1 MRFGCVPSTCK
12 PADRPLLPFVA
23 LAIGLA
29 AMGHF
34 VWEAAQ
40 LPLYTLWRTGTR
52 REIAFALF
60 HCTGGDVVI
69 TTATLAVATALA
81 RAFRWPPFGW
91 RMVFTA
97 ITLGA
102 AYTIL
107 SEWLNVA
114 IRRSWSY
121 TAAMPV
127 VPFLGTGLAPLLQW
141 LIVPSLA
148 LAIIGYR
155 YRRAHG
161 SRRNRPLKRCGC
173 GNSPIRS

>member
-1 MRFGCVPSTCK
+1 MRSACAPSTCK

-29 AMGHF
+29 AIAHF
-34 VWEAAQ
+34 LWEAMQ
-40 LPLYTLWRTGTR
+40 LPLYTLWRTGTP

-60 HCTGGDVVI
+60 HCTGGDVLI
-69 TTATLAVATALA
+69 TTATFAVAAALA
-81 RAFRWPPFGW
+81 RHFRRPPFGW

-97 ITLGA
+97 IVLGGG
-102 AYTIL
+102 YTIF
-107 SEWLNVA
+107 SEWLNVE

-127 VPFLGTGLAPLLQW
+127 VPFLGTGLTPLLQW
-141 LIVPSLA
+141 LIVPGLA

-155 YRRAHG
+155 YRRGH
-161 SRRNRPLKRCGC
+161 RLMH
-173 GNSPIRS
+173 